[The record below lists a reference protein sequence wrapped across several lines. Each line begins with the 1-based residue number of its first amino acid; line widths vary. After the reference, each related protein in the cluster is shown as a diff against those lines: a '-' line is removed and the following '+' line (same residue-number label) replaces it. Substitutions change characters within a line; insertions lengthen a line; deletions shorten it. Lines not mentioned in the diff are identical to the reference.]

1 MDGFSLSLTEVVCLG
16 TSLGLTGIFYYVHKQ
31 NRKTVTKLENA
42 PRISIDGK
50 LKDLLNV
57 TPGACLNY
65 AVVEGTVKAVGEPL
79 KSQCHKE
86 ISGVFQKFTI
96 KEHRIVW
103 SSFSRTWMDSERI
116 LHQRVNMVPF
126 ALAGSDQA
134 AVKVQSPLQANG
146 VFTEVINEK
155 FHQASYGFGDLVGLY
170 IIGEKSKGHLEIEEM
185 LKVGTTLTGVGELT
199 LETDGTL
206 TLRPP
211 SDNSQYFL
219 SLADF
224 ESLRD
229 EIETVAVWWKALAVV
244 SALAGAAVLFWAGF
258 RFYRTL
264 QVRWEQERIN
274 AEFAQLQAEAA
285 RQRANRGNAEGPH
298 DETNGNDIQNVC
310 VICLG
315 EPRDCILL
323 NCAHV
328 CCCFVCYQALPQKKC
343 PICRQDIVRVL
354 PFYHA

>member
-1 MDGFSLSLTEVVCLG
+1 MKVSRSL
-16 TSLGLTGIFYYVHKQ
+16 
-31 NRKTVTKLENA
+31 
-42 PRISIDGK
+42 
-50 LKDLLNV
+50 
-57 TPGACLNY
+57 
-65 AVVEGTVKAVGEPL
+65 
-79 KSQCHKE
+79 
-86 ISGVFQKFTI
+86 
-96 KEHRIVW
+96 
-103 SSFSRTWMDSERI
+103 
-116 LHQRVNMVPF
+116 
-126 ALAGSDQA
+126 
-134 AVKVQSPLQANG
+134 LQ
-146 VFTEVINEK
+146 
-155 FHQASYGFGDLVGLY
+155 
-170 IIGEKSKGHLEIEEM
+170 
-185 LKVGTTLTGVGELT
+185 VGTTLTGVGELT

-244 SALAGAAVLFWAGF
+244 SALAGAGVLFWAGF

-274 AEFAQLQAEAA
+274 AEFARLQAEAA

-298 DETNGNDIQNVC
+298 DEANGNDIQNVC